1 LVSGPFVAILLHEQG
16 LIESS
21 KNLAD
26 KMVVERSGWIQA
38 AMLFGW
44 ALGGGFFGRV
54 GDMLGRSRALSLTI
68 LTYALFTGLAYF
80 AQSWWQLLIFRFLAG
95 LGIGGE
101 WAVGSSLLSETWP
114 KRWRPWIA
122 AVLQTGVNIGVILAG
137 LAAAALGGMQNIVAA
152 GVVGALAG
160 GCLGLFF

>member
-1 LVSGPFVAILLHEQG
+1 MNRPDDPLPSTIFIRKAGPEGQAEKFIPTPAPKAEATSLKELTPEQRKSGLAAWLGWMFDGLDMHLYGLVSGPFVAILLHEQG

-80 AQSWWQLLIFRFLAG
+80 AQSWWQLLIFRVQ
-95 LGIGGE
+95 IGR
-101 WAVGSSLLSETWP
+101 AHV
-114 KRWRPWIA
+114 
-122 AVLQTGVNIGVILAG
+122 
-137 LAAAALGGMQNIVAA
+137 
-152 GVVGALAG
+152 
-160 GCLGLFF
+160 